1 MLSFEETIKY
11 IRLAK
16 NGDINSKNILVSNNV
31 LLIKSIVNR
40 FKNKGVDYDDLFQ
53 LGSIGLLKAIN
64 NFDEK
69 FNVKFS
75 TYAVPMIVGEIK
87 RFLRDDGEIKVS
99 RLIKMQANEISKF
112 IEKTLKEFGHEPTI
126 EEISKNL
133 NMDKEEIVF
142 ALDSRKMLVSLYE
155 KVDDK
160 DDKSQSLIDKI
171 PSNYSEDEH
180 IDKLILKSLINSLT
194 EREQKLIELR
204 YFRDKTQG
212 EVAKILGVSQVQVSR
227 LENKIIER
235 LKQKI

>member
-142 ALDSRKMLVSLYE
+142 ALDSRKMLVL
-155 KVDDK
+155 
-160 DDKSQSLIDKI
+160 
-171 PSNYSEDEH
+171 
-180 IDKLILKSLINSLT
+180 
-194 EREQKLIELR
+194 
-204 YFRDKTQG
+204 
-212 EVAKILGVSQVQVSR
+212 
-227 LENKIIER
+227 
-235 LKQKI
+235 